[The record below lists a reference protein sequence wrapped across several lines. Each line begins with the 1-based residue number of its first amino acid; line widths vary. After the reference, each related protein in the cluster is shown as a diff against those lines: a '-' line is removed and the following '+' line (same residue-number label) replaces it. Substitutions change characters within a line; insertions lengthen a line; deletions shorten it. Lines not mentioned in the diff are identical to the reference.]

1 MMQMRLNQINNNN
14 MKKIILQ
21 ESEKTE
27 ILSQHNRF
35 KTILKETLDKKNKG
49 LDINNSLL
57 EQSQGIAQPPT
68 GDELI
73 KKAQQVCNTLKSAK
87 LFKLNNGTLGLNLKA
102 SVDGPLDSTT
112 NKPKYVAGDVLIYQ
126 NNMIYDVYDGTKVVG
141 GDWQKKGTYRWKC
154 GAINQEYN
162 NQTAAAKKAEEDKKA
177 QIQQGLTTQQKQF
190 SDGLVA
196 QGYVID
202 PSPWDITSKRL
213 KKADIEKIPGLEV
226 LFPNGLNV
234 YYDPTLQNKGD
245 IQGYKE
251 RSANMTIDV
260 NTCKDFVQTYWDDYK
275 GGGEG
280 NLEDTQFA
288 DLKNK
293 VQACANK
300 WYPKWSGLSGG
311 VLGIGD
317 GQNRLNDK
325 IDVLTGRKTSY
336 EGVGIPSRTTG
347 WGLTPPRSTR

>member
-1 MMQMRLNQINNNN
+1 MKRTLINENEKNEILNQHKDF
-14 MKKIILQ
+14 KKIL
-21 ESEKTE
+21 EEKK
-27 ILSQHNRF
+27 ISL
-35 KTILKETLDKKNKG
+35 NKG
-49 LDINNSLL
+49 LVIEQRIQEPIFLDKFTISQVISKCVKNPNVTAINAKFKGKPAIKVISGPDNVKIYTNEPNTDFGGYNSYIL
-57 EQSQGIAQPPT
+57 
-68 GDELI
+68 
-73 KKAQQVCNTLKSAK
+73 NTAENKILK
-87 LFKLNNGTLGLNLKA
+87 
-102 SVDGPLDSTT
+102 GPMS
-112 NKPKYVAGDVLIYQ
+112 
-126 NNMIYDVYDGTKVVG
+126 
-141 GDWQKKGTYRWKC
+141 WKC
-154 GAINQEYN
+154 SKLYQEDDAK
-162 NQTAAAKKAEEDKKA
+162 TAADKKAEEEKKA

-280 NLEDTQFA
+280 NLQDTQFA

-311 VLGIGD
+311 VLGMGD

>member
-1 MMQMRLNQINNNN
+1 MKRTLINENEKNEILNQHKDF
-14 MKKIILQ
+14 KKIL
-21 ESEKTE
+21 EEKK
-27 ILSQHNRF
+27 ISL
-35 KTILKETLDKKNKG
+35 NKG
-49 LDINNSLL
+49 LVIEQRIQEPIFLDKFTISQVISKCVKNPNVTAINAKFKGKPAIKVISGPDNVKIYTNEPNTDFGGYNSYIL
-57 EQSQGIAQPPT
+57 
-68 GDELI
+68 
-73 KKAQQVCNTLKSAK
+73 NTAENKILK
-87 LFKLNNGTLGLNLKA
+87 
-102 SVDGPLDSTT
+102 GPMS
-112 NKPKYVAGDVLIYQ
+112 
-126 NNMIYDVYDGTKVVG
+126 
-141 GDWQKKGTYRWKC
+141 WKC
-154 GAINQEYN
+154 SKLYQEDDAK
-162 NQTAAAKKAEEDKKA
+162 TAADKKAEEEKKA
-177 QIQQGLTTQQKQF
+177 KEQEGMTAKQKQF

-280 NLEDTQFA
+280 NLQDTQFA

-311 VLGIGD
+311 VLGMGD

-336 EGVGIPSRTTG
+336 DGVGIPSRTTG
-347 WGLTPPRSTR
+347 WGLMPPKTQR